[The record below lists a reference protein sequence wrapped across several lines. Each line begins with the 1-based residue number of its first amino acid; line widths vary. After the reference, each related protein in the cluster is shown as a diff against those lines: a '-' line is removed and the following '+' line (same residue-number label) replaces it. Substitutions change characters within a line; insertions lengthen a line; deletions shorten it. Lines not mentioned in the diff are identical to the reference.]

1 MLAKGYRTAQSYACG
16 RFATG
21 RLKLA
26 LDVNTARLLV
36 AKASF
41 SVLPS
46 IQILRRRGMS
56 VFLSPITESQR
67 LEALDGYDI
76 LDTSPEVGFDD
87 AVLLARQICNTP
99 IALVSLVA
107 SKRQWFKAAAGLD
120 LRETPIEQS
129 VCAHALRQAD
139 TLIIPDLSL
148 DPRTRTNTLVTGA
161 PFIRFYAGALLKTR
175 SGIAIG
181 TLCVIDTVPRPGGLT
196 EQQTF
201 SLEALARQVMTQLE
215 YRRTMIKAEHAAL
228 EERDAAA
235 ASTAR
240 ALESERLAALLRASE
255 TRLRMAQAAGRIGSF
270 ELDIATDRLTVTD
283 QFCLIFGLPIM
294 PTVNAPDIERLIHPG
309 DEHLISDRGS
319 RESGEMALYTE
330 YRVRKPQTGDVAW
343 ISRSAML
350 VRNANGVTI
359 RVLGTVCD
367 ITERKNIEER
377 QRILNDELGHRLKN
391 TLALVQAI
399 TRQTL
404 RNASDHEAVEA
415 FERRIDALGRA
426 HDVLLQHSWSA
437 ADLRQLAANVL
448 GLHGAASRFHLD
460 GPRLRLTA
468 KAALSTSLVL
478 HELATNAIKH
488 GALSVSTGYVR
499 LSWEIEP
506 DCLIVKWTEHDGP
519 PVVAPTKIGLGSRL
533 IDMGI
538 IGGSR
543 SRKRYE
549 PSGLVVEFRAPL
561 AAIDDGS

>member
-319 RESGEMALYTE
+319 RESGEA
-330 YRVRKPQTGDVAW
+330 
-343 ISRSAML
+343 
-350 VRNANGVTI
+350 
-359 RVLGTVCD
+359 
-367 ITERKNIEER
+367 
-377 QRILNDELGHRLKN
+377 
-391 TLALVQAI
+391 
-399 TRQTL
+399 
-404 RNASDHEAVEA
+404 
-415 FERRIDALGRA
+415 
-426 HDVLLQHSWSA
+426 
-437 ADLRQLAANVL
+437 
-448 GLHGAASRFHLD
+448 
-460 GPRLRLTA
+460 
-468 KAALSTSLVL
+468 
-478 HELATNAIKH
+478 
-488 GALSVSTGYVR
+488 
-499 LSWEIEP
+499 
-506 DCLIVKWTEHDGP
+506 
-519 PVVAPTKIGLGSRL
+519 
-533 IDMGI
+533 
-538 IGGSR
+538 
-543 SRKRYE
+543 
-549 PSGLVVEFRAPL
+549 
-561 AAIDDGS
+561 